1 MSGLTL
7 VTDLHPDRKCI
18 TLRRI
23 SIGRKVRFL
32 RRISSRAA
40 FIWFVVLVV
49 VAIAQATWWITF
61 MAILVDEKVE
71 IAEQLGA
78 ASQLVETIRQQE
90 IHRQIM
96 VGLEGTFFLVLILVG
111 AWLIYQSLRASEKLK
126 FHQQNFLLA
135 VTHEL
140 KTPLASMKLSL
151 DSLQS
156 PKISPEKKAAVIP
169 RAQEDIRRLEK
180 IIDNVL
186 QAGRFERSSQPLAI
200 GPTDLSRLVNQAVDD
215 IAKIRTDQSTTID
228 RDIEQSVRI
237 SADAPALARAVE
249 AVLENCLKY
258 HDNRAIEVRVSMR
271 RRGKHAEI
279 TIADQGSGLSTED
292 VSAVFDRFYR
302 VGNEMTRR
310 TPGTG
315 LGLYLAREIIKA
327 HHGKIVAE
335 SGGLGKGTTFSIT
348 LPVGDAV

>member
-1 MSGLTL
+1 M
-7 VTDLHPDRKCI
+7 
-18 TLRRI
+18 
-23 SIGRKVRFL
+23 

-40 FIWFVVLVV
+40 FIWFVILVV
-49 VAIAQATWWITF
+49 VAFAQATWWITF
-61 MAILVDEKVE
+61 MAILVNEKVE
-71 IAEQLGA
+71 IVEQLGA
-78 ASQLVETIRQQE
+78 ATQLVESIRQQE

-96 VGLEGTFFLVLILVG
+96 VGLEGTFFLALILVG
-111 AWLIYQSLRASEKLK
+111 AWLIYRSLVASEKLK

-156 PKISPEKKAAVIP
+156 PKISPEKKAAIIP
-169 RAQEDIRRLEK
+169 RAKDDIRRLEK

-186 QAGRFERSSQPLAI
+186 QAGRFERSNQPLALA
-200 GPTDLSRLVNQAVDD
+200 PTDLSGLLHQAVDD
-215 IAKIRTDQSTTID
+215 IAKIRTDQPVTISREID
-228 RDIEQSVRI
+228 DDIRVE
-237 SADAPALARAVE
+237 ADAHALSRALE

-258 HDNRAIEVRVSMR
+258 HDNRNIEIKVVLQR
-271 RRGKHAEI
+271 RDRTAAI
-279 TIADQGSGLSTED
+279 TITDQGSGLTSED
-292 VSAVFDRFYR
+292 LEAIFDRFYR

-327 HHGKIVAE
+327 HKGRIEAASE
-335 SGGLGKGTTFSIT
+335 GLGKGTTFKIT
-348 LPVGDAV
+348 LPAGDKK

>member
-1 MSGLTL
+1 MLS
-7 VTDLHPDRKCI
+7 
-18 TLRRI
+18 
-23 SIGRKVRFL
+23 
-32 RRISSRAA
+32 RISSRAA
-40 FIWFVVLVV
+40 FVWFVILVV
-49 VAIAQATWWITF
+49 VAIAQATWWIAF

-71 IAEQLGA
+71 IAEQLGGDLA
-78 ASQLVETIRQQE
+78 LVETIREQE
-90 IHRQIM
+90 IQRQIM

-111 AWLIYQSLRASEKLK
+111 AWLIYRSLVASEQLK

-169 RAQEDIRRLEK
+169 RAKEDIRRLEK

-200 GPTDLSRLVNQAVDD
+200 APTDLSRLLNLAIDD
-215 IAKIRTDQSTTID
+215 ITKIRADQPVTINRRID
-228 RDIEQSVRI
+228 EGVRI
-237 SADAPALARAVE
+237 AADAHALARALE

-258 HDNRAIEVRVSMR
+258 HDNRAIIVSVELN
-271 RRGKHAEI
+271 RRGKHAAI
-279 TIADQGSGLSTED
+279 TIADQGSGLTSDDLE
-292 VSAVFDRFYR
+292 AVFDRFYR

-327 HHGKIVAE
+327 HRGKIEASSE
-335 SGGLGKGTTFSIT
+335 GLGKGTAFTIT
-348 LPVGDAV
+348 LPVAEAE

>member
-1 MSGLTL
+1 MVS
-7 VTDLHPDRKCI
+7 RI
-18 TLRRI
+18 T
-23 SIGRKVRFL
+23 
-32 RRISSRAA
+32 SRAA
-40 FIWFVVLVV
+40 LIWFVILVV

-71 IAEQLGA
+71 IVEQLGGA
-78 ASQLVETIRQQE
+78 ARLVEAIREQE

-111 AWLIYQSLRASEKLK
+111 AWLIYRSLLASEKLK

-180 IIDNVL
+180 IIDNIL
-186 QAGRFERSSQPLAI
+186 QAGRFERSNQPLAVAS
-200 GPTDLSRLVNQAVDD
+200 TDLTRLVNQTLDD
-215 IAKIRTDQSTTID
+215 LAKLRSDQPVKIV
-228 RDIEQSVRI
+228 RQIEDGVRI
-237 SADAPALARAVE
+237 SADSHALARALE

-258 HDNRAIEVRVSMR
+258 HDNRPIEVTVTLAR
-271 RRGKHAEI
+271 RDRLAEI
-279 TIADQGSGLSTED
+279 IITDKGSGLSATELQ
-292 VSAVFDRFYR
+292 AVFDRFYR

-327 HHGKIVAE
+327 HHGRIEAL
-335 SGGLGKGTTFSIT
+335 SDGLGKGTTIKIT
-348 LPVGDAV
+348 LPGEVPA

>member
-1 MSGLTL
+1 MLS
-7 VTDLHPDRKCI
+7 
-18 TLRRI
+18 
-23 SIGRKVRFL
+23 
-32 RRISSRAA
+32 RISSRAA
-40 FIWFVVLVV
+40 FVWFVILVV
-49 VAIAQATWWITF
+49 VAIAQATWWIAF

-71 IAEQLGA
+71 IAEQLGGDLA
-78 ASQLVETIRQQE
+78 LVETIREQE
-90 IHRQIM
+90 IQRQIM

-111 AWLIYQSLRASEKLK
+111 AWLIYRSLVASEQLK

-156 PKISPEKKAAVIP
+156 PKISQEKKAAVIP
-169 RAQEDIRRLEK
+169 RAKEDIRRLEK

-200 GPTDLSRLVNQAVDD
+200 APTDLSRLLNLAIDD
-215 IAKIRTDQSTTID
+215 ITKIRADQPVTIN
-228 RDIEQSVRI
+228 RRIEGGVRI
-237 SADAPALARAVE
+237 AADAHALARALE

-258 HDNRAIEVRVSMR
+258 HDNRAIIVSAELN
-271 RRGKHAEI
+271 RRGKHAAI
-279 TIADQGSGLSTED
+279 TIADQGSGLTSDDLE
-292 VSAVFDRFYR
+292 AVFDRFYR

-327 HHGKIVAE
+327 HRGKIEASSE
-335 SGGLGKGTTFSIT
+335 GLGKGTAFMIT
-348 LPVGDAV
+348 LPVAEAE